1 MMAAKVTGHL
11 SNDAS
16 RLVVVSR
23 TTITS
28 YPAKTLSKVILFLS
42 NCTGMSGYR

>member
-1 MMAAKVTGHL
+1 MAARVTGHL

-16 RLVVVSR
+16 GLVVVPR
-23 TTITS
+23 TMMTS
-28 YPAKTLSKVILFLS
+28 YPVKTQSKVILSLS

>member
-11 SNDAS
+11 YNDAS
-16 RLVVVSR
+16 GLVVVSR
-23 TTITS
+23 TMMTY
-28 YPAKTLSKVILFLS
+28 YPAKTLSKVILSLS

>member
-16 RLVVVSR
+16 GLVVSQ
-23 TTITS
+23 TMITS
-28 YPAKTLSKVILFLS
+28 YPAKTLLKVILSLS